1 MREVIYKII
10 LDCIIDD
17 NISNHMEECDFKD
30 ILQESDSKG
39 EIGIKFYT
47 RVFNLLNF
55 KVIAQLW
62 GINQNLQF
70 NSLKPMYYRGTN
82 LIIYIKSNN
91 SSTISQ
97 LIDDSGKAGINL
109 NQVILLENTE
119 AFTETFFRLSMILAL
134 YYDDLISDVV
144 FKNQL
149 LSYERG
155 NNPKILLASKLLKP
169 EN

>member
-10 LDCIIDD
+10 LDCIINE
-17 NISNHMEECDFKD
+17 NISNQMEECDIKD
-30 ILQESDSKG
+30 ILQESDSNA

-47 RVFNLLNF
+47 RLFNLLNF

-62 GINQNLQF
+62 GLNQNLQF
-70 NSLKPMYYRGTN
+70 NSLKLMYYRGAK

-91 SSTISQ
+91 SSTVSQ
-97 LIDDSGKAGINL
+97 LIDDCGKAGINL

-119 AFTETFFRLSMILAL
+119 AFTETFFRLTMILAL

-144 FKNQL
+144 FRNHL
-149 LSYERG
+149 LSYEKG
-155 NNPKILLASKLLKP
+155 NNPKILLASKLSKP
-169 EN
+169 EI